1 MSSVPAP
8 KKKRPKISAKK
19 TAKKSAKK
27 GAPSLPRRDEAWIGG
42 FFSLRAF
49 VHEGD
54 EAYRPEAVVWMTER
68 GFVLSCAALRP
79 DDVVAGGVDS
89 FEAAASDPLEG
100 EPRLPARVRVA
111 SPALADALR
120 ARLGPE
126 IDVRVAPTP
135 EIDVVAEDLEEHLGA
150 RDGRLTP
157 SFLGGGIEA
166 PAMASFFRAAAALYR
181 ATPWKAVPSDA
192 DIMAMSIPS
201 LGARDLALCV
211 VGQAG
216 QSHGVL
222 LFESAQGFELYLAET
237 AKLPDAPP
245 ASLPASFFSLSF
257 DRAGDL
263 HPALRAEVDEQR
275 WELAGPDAYP
285 MLAMVDEDLIGR
297 KPTPKEL
304 TASEALALG
313 LVELMK
319 RRKEIARAFRGG
331 APVEASYVVETHA
344 GPVEVLFRAPHPA
357 RS

>member
-8 KKKRPKISAKK
+8 KKKRPKKIVKK
-19 TAKKSAKK
+19 AAKKSA
-27 GAPSLPRRDEAWIGG
+27 APLPHRDEAWIGG

-68 GFVLSCAALRP
+68 GLVLSCAALRP
-79 DDVVAGGVDS
+79 GDVVAGAVDS
-89 FEAAASDPLEG
+89 FEAAASEPLDG

-120 ARLGPE
+120 ARLGPAVE
-126 IDVRVAPTP
+126 VRVAPTP

-181 ATPWKAVPSDA
+181 AAPWKAVPSDA
-192 DIMAMSIPS
+192 DILALSIPS

-245 ASLPASFFSLSF
+245 ASLPAGFFSLSF
-257 DRAGDL
+257 DRVDDL
-263 HPALRAEVDEQR
+263 HPALRAEVAEQR

-285 MLAMVDEDLIGR
+285 MLAMIDEDLIGR

-319 RRKEIARAFRGG
+319 RRKEVLSAFRGG
-331 APVEASYVVETHA
+331 APVDASFVVETQV
-344 GPVEVLFRAPHPA
+344 GPVEVLFGAPHPA
-357 RS
+357 RR

>member
-8 KKKRPKISAKK
+8 KKKRS
-19 TAKKSAKK
+19 KKSAR
-27 GAPSLPRRDEAWIGG
+27 SLPRRDEEWIGG

-54 EAYRPEAVVWMTER
+54 DAYRPEAVVWMTER

-79 DDVVAGGVDS
+79 GDVVTGAVDS
-89 FEAAASDPLEG
+89 FEAAARGPLEG
-100 EPRLPARVRVA
+100 KPRLPQRVRVA
-111 SPALADALR
+111 SPALAEALR

-126 IDVRVAPTP
+126 VEVRVAPTP
-135 EIDVVAEDLEEHLGA
+135 EIDVVAEDLEAHLGA
-150 RDGRLTP
+150 RDGHLTP

-192 DIMAMSIPS
+192 DIMALSIPS

-222 LFESAQGFELYLAET
+222 LFESAHGFELYLAET

-257 DRAGDL
+257 DRASDL
-263 HPALRAEVDEQR
+263 HPALRAEVAEQR
-275 WELAGPDAYP
+275 WELADPDAYP
-285 MLAMVDEDLIGR
+285 TLAMVDEDLIGR

-319 RRKEIARAFRGG
+319 RRKEITKAFRDG
-331 APVEASYVVETHA
+331 APPVEASYVVETHA
-344 GPVEVLFRAPHPA
+344 GPVEVLFRAPHPE

>member
-8 KKKRPKISAKK
+8 KKKRPKKVARKA
-19 TAKKSAKK
+19 AKKSA
-27 GAPSLPRRDEAWIGG
+27 APLPHGDEAWIGG

-49 VHEGD
+49 VHDGD

-68 GFVLSCAALRP
+68 GDVLSCAALRP
-79 DDVVAGGVDS
+79 GDVVTGAVDS
-89 FEAAASDPLEG
+89 FEAAAREPLDG
-100 EPRLPARVRVA
+100 EPRLPRRVRVA
-111 SPALADALR
+111 SPGLADALR
-120 ARLGPE
+120 ARLGPAVE
-126 IDVRVAPTP
+126 VRVAPTP
-135 EIDVVAEDLEEHLGA
+135 EIDAVAEDLEEHLGA

-192 DIMAMSIPS
+192 DILALSIPS

-237 AKLPDAPP
+237 ARHPDEPP

-257 DRAGDL
+257 DRADDL
-263 HPALRAEVDEQR
+263 HPALRAEVAEQR

-297 KPTPKEL
+297 KPTPREL

-319 RRKEIARAFRGG
+319 QRKEVARAFRGG
-331 APVEASYVVETHA
+331 DPVEARYVVETQA
-344 GPVEVLFRAPHPA
+344 GPVEVLFSAPHPA
-357 RS
+357 RR

>member
-8 KKKRPKISAKK
+8 KKKRPKKIVKKAAKK
-19 TAKKSAKK
+19 TA
-27 GAPSLPRRDEAWIGG
+27 APLPRRDEAWIGG

-68 GFVLSCAALRP
+68 GLVLSCAALRP
-79 DDVVAGGVDS
+79 GDVVAGAVDS
-89 FEAAASDPLEG
+89 FEAAAREPLDG
-100 EPRLPARVRVA
+100 EARLPARVRVA

-120 ARLGPE
+120 ARLGATVE
-126 IDVRVAPTP
+126 VRVAPTP

-150 RDGRLTP
+150 RDGRLAP

-181 ATPWKAVPSDA
+181 AAPWKAVPSDA
-192 DIMAMSIPS
+192 DIMALSIPS

-263 HPALRAEVDEQR
+263 HPALRAEVAEQR
-275 WELAGPDAYP
+275 WELADPDAYP

-313 LVELMK
+313 LAELMK
-319 RRKEIARAFRGG
+319 RRKEVLRAFRGG
-331 APVEASYVVETHA
+331 APVDATFVVETQA
-344 GPVEVLFRAPHPA
+344 GPVEVLFGAPHPA
-357 RS
+357 RR